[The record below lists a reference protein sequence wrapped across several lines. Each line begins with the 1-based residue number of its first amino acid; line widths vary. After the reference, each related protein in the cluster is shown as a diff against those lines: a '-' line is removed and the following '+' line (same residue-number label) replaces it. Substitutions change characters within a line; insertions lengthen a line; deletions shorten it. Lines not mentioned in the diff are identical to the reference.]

1 VQVADR
7 VRPGERGIGRSVP
20 SADVTPAAMDFELLF
35 SIGAVIVVVVLLVL
49 EARRARRH
57 TDD

>member
-1 VQVADR
+1 
-7 VRPGERGIGRSVP
+7 
-20 SADVTPAAMDFELLF
+20 MDFELLF